1 MIDVNEKNLVE
12 NILRQ
17 IFGTYFK
24 TEIEENQ
31 INDKLES
38 ENIVDVIEYD
48 GDNIDDEKSIKK
60 LFEKAFDEF
69 KLTVIQIKDENQRKF

>member
-1 MIDVNEKNLVE
+1 MKQQIFEKMIDVNEKNLVE

-69 KLTVIQIKDENQRKF
+69 KLTVI